1 MKTKKRLVIPA
12 VAIFLLA
19 VLASCSGGPESGP
32 SENNISGVVLL
43 PAQQVAARTRPSLLA
58 RILGIF
64 IPDTN
69 ANLIGLVP
77 VSNTTVELV
86 RLDSLGNITEVLD
99 TTTSD
104 PNGAYTF
111 TTSYAP
117 SSTLAVVLPYEP
129 VTTRA
134 IVTTADD
141 TDITPV
147 SEAVFRTI
155 VTEIIDPPVSAL
167 ENFTVKEVAA
177 LVDLVEGMNIDV
189 SGATTFNEA
198 VNTVLT
204 QAGSVLTNMVKSFS
218 TPTNVTAFYQNNYA
232 LLGMSTTLIPPYQL
246 NGSAAGIDHRSVDG
260 FFGFQSI
267 SSLVNGGVEYANLL
281 LSDLGTASYFCDSK
295 STNGT
300 IFLSAPDGR
309 MIVSPADG
317 SGATVGALS
326 PDNTLMVY
334 PTLDRFAAVGGSGTG
349 EGAGLRIAMQWDNNI
364 GSDEVNLNA
373 AVDGVYN
380 MIWAAGHMNP
390 LGGAGTGA
398 LGGSG
403 TFTLATGSATVTFD
417 GASSDTNGRSGF
429 TSNNTTINTL
439 TADLA
444 DGTIASA
451 TAPDTFSG
459 VYEVFPG
466 NKIIASLGDPG
477 IMLGNLSSSIDFL
490 RGMRILAPTGEVSSL
505 VAFSASL
512 AGGNMGAGGGMGL
525 GEAQCSDN
533 TGGASSGLMG
543 GGNGEGRGLV
553 VAALQTVGLTEAD
566 VAGTYN
572 IVGELTNF
580 TSGGGALLIA
590 TETRYGTLSLDGT
603 GNVSGG
609 NLFFKRA
616 TMDAGSAIAGSGG
629 TLNIT
634 SGNDS
639 LSGTYNVSAVDGRVT
654 LSLDNLNTGTGFV
667 TPDGQF
673 MAFPIEATA
682 TDNGSRGLLLLLR
695 QP

>member
-12 VAIFLLA
+12 VAIILLA
-19 VLASCSGGPESGP
+19 VLASCSGGPGSGP

-43 PAQQVAARTRPSLLA
+43 PAQQVAARARPSLLA

-134 IVTTADD
+134 IVTTANG

-147 SEAVFRTI
+147 SEAIFRAI

-177 LVDLVEGMNIDV
+177 LVDLVESMNIDV
-189 SGATTFNEA
+189 SGATTFNDA
-198 VNTVLT
+198 VNTVLS
-204 QAGSVLTNMVKSFS
+204 QAGSVLINMVKSFS
-218 TPTNVTAFYQNNYA
+218 TPANVTAFYQNNYA

-246 NGSAAGIDHRSVDG
+246 NGTTAGIDHRAVDG

-267 SSLVNGGVEYANLL
+267 SSLVNGGVEYADMLL
-281 LSDLGTASYFCDSK
+281 NDLSTASYFCDSK
-295 STNGT
+295 STDGG
-300 IFLSAPDGR
+300 IFLSAPNGR
-309 MIVSPADG
+309 MIVSPVDG

-326 PDNTLMVY
+326 PDNTIMVY
-334 PTLDRFAAVGGSGTG
+334 PTLDRFAAPGGSGNG

-373 AVDGVYN
+373 AVNGVYN
-380 MIWAAGHMNP
+380 MIWAAGHMDP
-390 LGGAGTGA
+390 QGGAGTGP

-403 TFTLATGSATVTFD
+403 TFTIATGSATVTFD
-417 GASSDTNGRSGF
+417 GASTDINGRSGF
-429 TSNNTTINTL
+429 TSSNTSIATL

-444 DGTIASA
+444 DGNIGSSA
-451 TAPDTFSG
+451 APETFSG

-466 NKIIASLGDPG
+466 NKIIATLGDPG

-490 RGMRILAPTGEVSSL
+490 RGMRSIAPMGDASSL
-505 VAFSASL
+505 IAFSASL

-525 GEAQCSDN
+525 GDARCSNN
-533 TGGASSGLMG
+533 TGGSSSGMMG
-543 GGNGEGRGLV
+543 SANGEGRGLA

-572 IVGELTNF
+572 VVGELTRFSAGN
-580 TSGGGALLIA
+580 GALLIS
-590 TETRYGTLSLDGT
+590 TESRFGTLALDGA
-603 GNVSGG
+603 GNISGG
-609 NLFFKRA
+609 NLFYKRS
-616 TMDAGSAIAGSGG
+616 TMDIGGAVAGSGG
-629 TLNIT
+629 SLTIVN
-634 SGNDS
+634 GNES
-639 LSGTYNVSAVDGRVT
+639 LSGSYNVSAVDGRVT
-654 LSLDNLNTGTGFV
+654 LSLATLGTGTGFV

-673 MAFPIEATA
+673 MAFPIESTSQ
-682 TDNGSRGLLLLLR
+682 DGGSRGLLLLLR

>member
-19 VLASCSGGPESGP
+19 ILASCSGGPESGP

-281 LSDLGTASYFCDSK
+281 LNDLGTASYFCDSK
-295 STNGT
+295 STNGS

-373 AVDGVYN
+373 AVNGVYN

-417 GASSDTNGRSGF
+417 GNSSDTNGRSGF
-429 TSNNTTINTL
+429 TSSNTTINTL

-533 TGGASSGLMG
+533 TGGASSGMMG
-543 GGNGEGRGLV
+543 SNNGEGRGLA

-580 TSGGGALLIA
+580 TAGGGALLIA
-590 TETRYGTLSLDGT
+590 AETRYGTLTLDGT
-603 GNVSGG
+603 GNVSSG

-616 TMDAGSAIAGSGG
+616 TMDAGSAIAGNGG

-654 LSLDNLNTGTGFV
+654 LSLDKLNTGTGFV

-673 MAFPIEATA
+673 MAFPIETTA

>member
-1 MKTKKRLVIPA
+1 MKKPYKIPA
-12 VAIFLLA
+12 VAILLLA
-19 VLASCSGGPESGP
+19 LLVSCSGGPESGP
-32 SENNISGVVLL
+32 SENNISGVVML
-43 PAQQVAARTRPSLLA
+43 PAQQVAARTRPTLLA
-58 RILGIF
+58 RILRIF
-64 IPDTN
+64 VPDSN

-111 TTSYAP
+111 TTSYPP

-134 IVTTADD
+134 IVTTTDD

-155 VTEIIDPPVSAL
+155 VAEIIDPPVSAL

-177 LVDLVEGMNIDV
+177 LVDLVAGMNIDV
-189 SGATTFNEA
+189 SAAATFNEA

-204 QAGSVLTNMVKSFS
+204 QAGSVLTNMARSFA

-232 LLGMSTTLIPPYQL
+232 LLGKSTTLIPPYQL

-267 SSLVNGGVEYANLL
+267 SSLVNGGNEYANLL
-281 LSDLGTASYFCDSK
+281 LNDLGTASYFCDSK

-300 IFLSAPDGR
+300 IFLSAPNGR

-317 SGATVGALS
+317 SGAVVGALS
-326 PDNTLMVY
+326 PDNTVMVY
-334 PTLDRFAAVGGSGTG
+334 PIMEKAAGVGGNATG
-349 EGAGLRIAMQWDNNI
+349 EGTGLRIAMQWDNKLA
-364 GSDEVNLNA
+364 SDEVNLNA
-373 AVDGVYN
+373 TVDGVYN
-380 MIWAAGHMNP
+380 MIWAAGHMDP
-390 LGGAGTGA
+390 LGGAGTGN

-403 TFTLATGSATVTFD
+403 TFTIATGSATVTFD
-417 GASSDTNGRSGF
+417 GASADTNGRSGF
-429 TSNNTTINTL
+429 TSSNTTISTL

-444 DGTIASA
+444 SGTMSSA
-451 TAPDTFSG
+451 NTPETFAG

-490 RGMRILAPTGEVSSL
+490 RGMRILAPTGEVSPL
-505 VAFSASL
+505 ITFSTSL

-525 GEAQCSDN
+525 GDAQCNTN
-533 TGGASSGLMG
+533 TGGAGTGMMG
-543 GGNGEGRGLV
+543 GAYGEGRGLA
-553 VAALQTVGLTEAD
+553 VAALQTVGLTELD

-572 IVGELTNF
+572 IVGELTSF
-580 TSGGGALLIA
+580 EETGTTLLIA
-590 TETRYGTLSLDGT
+590 SEIKYGTLALDGA

-609 NLFFKRA
+609 NLFFKRT
-616 TMDAGSAIAGSGG
+616 TMDAGGAISGSAGV
-629 TLNIT
+629 LNIT
-634 SGNDS
+634 NGNNS
-639 LSGTYNVSAVDGRVT
+639 LSGTYNISAVDGKMT
-654 LSLDNLNTGTGFV
+654 LALDSLKTGTGFV

-673 MAFPIEATA
+673 MAFPIESTA
-682 TDNGSRGLLLLLR
+682 TGDGSRGLLLLLR